1 MEGSSGR
8 IVCVQVSIHVTFFFL
23 PPYFDMVGDETSTHS
38 CGKDLILE
46 IRGFI
51 GTIGKVETGIGEIN
65 GGSS

>member
-1 MEGSSGR
+1 
-8 IVCVQVSIHVTFFFL
+8 
-23 PPYFDMVGDETSTHS
+23 MVGDETSTHS

-65 GGSS
+65 GGSL